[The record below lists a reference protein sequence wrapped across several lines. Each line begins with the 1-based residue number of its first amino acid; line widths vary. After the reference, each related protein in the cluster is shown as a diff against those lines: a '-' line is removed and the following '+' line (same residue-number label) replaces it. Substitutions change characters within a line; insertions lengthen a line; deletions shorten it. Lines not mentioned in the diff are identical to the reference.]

1 LHQCQTL
8 GAHTALNNRYYSISD
23 GSQGFVEA
31 NTLLEPGNNSAANQ
45 NEQDEIAEVS
55 MQLRVIKN
63 KHDETKQKVKQ
74 KEKELEQ
81 LQKDIA
87 QITVQEQ

>member
-1 LHQCQTL
+1 
-8 GAHTALNNRYYSISD
+8 
-23 GSQGFVEA
+23 
-31 NTLLEPGNNSAANQ
+31 
-45 NEQDEIAEVS
+45 